1 MQHVSRPFSAS
12 FCSDAV
18 PAGYAVKA
26 SGVYVID
33 GDSSPLRITNTPCWI
48 SAKLRDVNG
57 KRWSVRLHMLTEDGE
72 EKVLLVPYTHVIGS
86 ALGYVIHNLAEN
98 GMLFP
103 AGEKPIRQFLSDSA
117 NRDGLPKLRTVG
129 QLGFFEYDEP
139 ANPGSRGIGFMLPHA
154 VIQCDGGSQR
164 AANQGLV
171 FQPTVDSASLAAYAT
186 AGELADWQDLVRPL
200 GDTALHVTAICAAFA
215 GPFLTIAGLENGGIN
230 LFGQSSS
237 GKTTSLQLAA
247 SVWGNGSDPQ
257 RAGHSERLIE
267 RWNSTANAM
276 EPVIAAHSGMLLALD
291 ELGSSQDPNI
301 YNLIGGHGKSRMKDD
316 CSLRTAYKWTIFV
329 LSTGEDSVQT
339 KIETDGRRR
348 ARTGELMRIIDVPVD
363 ELPTDSSFTQED
375 MRVIIDGVKT
385 GCATT
390 FGTAGIAFVREVL
403 GSYSNPEELRA
414 AIGEDLRLAHSSLCQ
429 GAEANGKLLSS
440 PQKRAMMRLA
450 LIQTV
455 GVWASEIHTFS
466 ADQVIKAVES
476 VRDAWLGAS
485 SNKTV
490 AEEAIEALT
499 EYATHYS
506 EQMENGD
513 ADLGQGWG
521 ANSPPKGIVS
531 NGRLLLSKAQLEDAL
546 GTLPRTDALK
556 ALYRAGVLIKHGEAQ
571 YNAQQQVRSRGFS
584 ARYYT
589 FRLDKLDVVLDV
601 MPVDD
606 SCTDE

>member
-18 PAGYAVKA
+18 PAGYSVKA
-26 SGVYVID
+26 NGVYSLDD
-33 GDSSPLRITNTPCWI
+33 GNPPARITNTPCWI

-72 EKVLLVPYTHVIGS
+72 EKVLLVPYTQIVGSGLTAVIYS
-86 ALGYVIHNLAEN
+86 LAEN

-103 AGEKPIRQFLSDSA
+103 AGERPIRQYLTDAA
-117 NRDGLPKLRTVG
+117 NRDGLPKLYTVG
-129 QLGFFEYDEP
+129 QLGFFEYQEP
-139 ANPGSRGIGFMLPHA
+139 ADPSLRRIGFMLPSE
-154 VIQCDGGSQR
+154 VVQCNEDGLPV
-164 AANQGLV
+164 ANQDLV
-171 FQPTVDSASLAAYAT
+171 FQPIVDSASLIAYAT
-186 AGELADWQDLVRPL
+186 AGELADWQDMVRPL
-200 GDTALHVTAICAAFA
+200 GDTALHVVAICAALA
-215 GPFLTIAGLENGGIN
+215 APLLTIAGLENGGIN
-230 LFGQSSS
+230 LYGQSSS

-257 RAGHSERLIE
+257 RAGQSERLIE

-316 CSLRTAYKWTIFV
+316 CSLRASYKWTIFV
-329 LSTGEDSVQT
+329 LSSGEDSVQT

-348 ARTGELMRIIDVPVD
+348 ARAGELMRIIDVPVD
-363 ELPTDSSFTQED
+363 DLPTDPSFSQED
-375 MRVIIDGVKT
+375 MRIIIDGVKA

-390 FGTAGIAFVREVL
+390 YGTAGIAFVREVL
-403 GSYSNPEELRA
+403 ASYPSPEKLRS
-414 AIGEDLRLAHSSLCQ
+414 AIAEDLRLAHLSLCE

-455 GVWASEIHTFS
+455 GVWASDIHTFS
-466 ADQVIKAVES
+466 GDQVIKAVEAI
-476 VRDAWLGAS
+476 RDAWLGAS
-485 SNKTV
+485 SNKTIE
-490 AEEAIEALT
+490 EEAIEALT
-499 EYATHYS
+499 EYATSYS
-506 EQMENGD
+506 RLMENGD
-513 ADLGQGWG
+513 ADLDQGWA
-521 ANSPPKGIVS
+521 ANTPPRGIAC
-531 NGRLLLSKAQLEDAL
+531 NGKLLLNKVQLGDAL
-546 GTLPRTDALK
+546 GTLPRTEALK
-556 ALYRAGVLIKHGEAQ
+556 ALYGAGVLVKHNEPQ
-571 YNAQQQVRSRGFS
+571 YNAQQHVRSRGFA

-601 MPVDD
+601 TPAA
-606 SCTDE
+606 